1 MISTFVDR
9 EPELEL
15 LEREWAGSGAK
26 LIVMYGRRRIGKTR
40 LLLEFI
46 EGREGIFY
54 IAADSA
60 PKQQI
65 EELKE
70 KMAEHLRDPL
80 LAQLEIGNWDQLFE
94 YFVKNVPDK
103 RVYLVID
110 EFSYLIRSDKTLP
123 STLQRL
129 WDLQFSN
136 TNIFIVLS
144 GSLLGLMHEKVLS
157 HSSPLYGRRS
167 RDILLDKLPFSFTG
181 NFVGMDFEDRAKLYM
196 TIGGVPEY
204 LLKASEYEKFTD
216 FIELEFFRKDGYFY
230 REPYFII
237 SQEFKEL
244 KTYFSILNAIA
255 YGGTRPG
262 EIANAVGVDA
272 RKIYPYLD
280 NLIRLGFVER
290 TVPITGSGKAGI
302 YMIRDNLFDFWFNF
316 VHRHRERIE
325 RGDSVL
331 QESDLSGYFGK
342 RFEILVRDDLFNHI
356 PASNRFDR
364 IGTWWHRDKE
374 IDLVALNRDS
384 REILFIECKWKT
396 MSFRDAK
403 RELGRLEGKSEHVL
417 WDSNRKDFGLIAKS
431 IDKKEDLREL
441 GYLVVDLEDFR
452 SLIPGVPRTPET

>member
-1 MISTFVDR
+1 MISTFVNR

-15 LEREWAGSGAK
+15 LNREWAGSGAR
-26 LIVMYGRRRIGKTR
+26 LIVLYGRRRIGKTR

-46 EGREGIFY
+46 GDREGVFY

-70 KMAEHLRDPL
+70 KMAEYLRDPL
-80 LAQLEIGNWDQLFE
+80 LSQLEIKDWNQLFE
-94 YFVKNVPDK
+94 YFIKNIPEK

-110 EFSYLIRSDKTLP
+110 EFSYMIRSDKTIL

-129 WDLQFSN
+129 WDLKFSD
-136 TNIFIVLS
+136 TNIFVVLS
-144 GSLLGLMHEKVLS
+144 GSLLGLMSEKVLS
-157 HSSPLYGRRS
+157 HSSPLYGRRN
-167 RDILLDKLPFSFTG
+167 RDILLDKLPFSFAG
-181 NFVGMDFEDRAKLYM
+181 DFSGMSFEDRVKLYM

-262 EIANAVGVDA
+262 EIANAVGIDA

-290 TVPITGSGKAGI
+290 TVPIVSSGKAGI
-302 YMIRDNLFDFWFNF
+302 YTIKDNLFDFWFNF

-325 RGDSVL
+325 RGAFILRED
-331 QESDLSGYFGK
+331 ELSGYFGK
-342 RFEILVRDDLFNHI
+342 RFEIFVRDDLFKYI
-356 PASNRFDR
+356 PVSERFDH
-364 IGTWWHRDKE
+364 IGKWWHRDKE
-374 IDLVALNRDS
+374 IDLVALNRTS
-384 REILFIECKWKT
+384 MEILFIECKWKD
-396 MSFRDAK
+396 MSPRDAK
-403 RELGRLEGKSEHVL
+403 RELGKLEEKSEHVL
-417 WDSNRKDFGLIAKS
+417 WDSDRKDFGLIAKS
-431 IDKKEDLREL
+431 IDKKEDLRGS
-441 GYLVVDLEDFR
+441 GYLVMDLADFR
-452 SLIPGVPRTPET
+452 SKIS

>member
-9 EPELEL
+9 GPELEL
-15 LEREWAGSGAK
+15 LNMEWASSGAR
-26 LIVMYGRRRIGKTR
+26 LIVLYGRRRIGKTR

-46 EGREGIFY
+46 RDREGVFY

-70 KMAEHLRDPL
+70 KMAEYLRDPL
-80 LAQLEIGNWDQLFE
+80 LAQLEITDWNQLFE
-94 YFVKNVPDK
+94 YFIKNISDK

-110 EFSYLIRSDKTLP
+110 EFSYMIRSDKTIL

-129 WDLQFSN
+129 WDLKFLD
-136 TNIFIVLS
+136 TNIFVVLS
-144 GSLLGLMHEKVLS
+144 GPLLGLMSEKVLS

-167 RDILLDKLPFSFTG
+167 RDILLDKLSFSFTG
-181 NFVGMDFEDRAKLYM
+181 DFSRMNFEDRAKLYM

-204 LLKASEYEKFTD
+204 LLKASEYETFTD

-255 YGGTRPG
+255 YGSTRPG
-262 EIANAVGVDA
+262 EIANSVGIDA

-290 TVPITGSGKAGI
+290 TVPIVSSGKAGI
-302 YMIRDNLFDFWFNF
+302 YTIKDNLFDFWFNF
-316 VHRHRERIE
+316 VHRHRERME
-325 RGDSVL
+325 RGVFILRND
-331 QESDLSGYFGK
+331 ELSGYLGK
-342 RFEILVRDDLFNHI
+342 RFEIFVRDDLFKYI
-356 PASNRFDR
+356 PLSNRFDR
-364 IGTWWHRDKE
+364 IGKWWHRDIE
-374 IDLVALNRDS
+374 IDLVALNEKS
-384 REILFIECKWKT
+384 REILFIECKWKD
-396 MSFRDAK
+396 MSPRDAK
-403 RELGRLEGKSEHVL
+403 RELGKLEEKSEHVL
-417 WDSNRKDFGLIAKS
+417 WDSDRKDFG
-431 IDKKEDLREL
+431 
-441 GYLVVDLEDFR
+441 
-452 SLIPGVPRTPET
+452 

>member
-9 EPELEL
+9 KPELEL
-15 LEREWAGSGAK
+15 FEREWESSGAR
-26 LIVMYGRRRIGKTR
+26 LIVLYGRRRIGKTR

-46 EGREGIFY
+46 RGREGVFY
-54 IAADSA
+54 IAADST

-70 KMAEHLRDPL
+70 KMAEYLRDPL
-80 LAQLEIGNWDQLFE
+80 LAQLEITDWNQLFE
-94 YFVKNVPDK
+94 YFVKNIPDK
-103 RVYLVID
+103 RTYLVID
-110 EFSYLIRSDKTLP
+110 EFSYMIRSDKTIL

-129 WDLQFSN
+129 WDLKFSN

-144 GSLLGLMHEKVLS
+144 GSLLGLMSEKVLS
-157 HSSPLYGRRS
+157 QSSPLYGRRS

-181 NFVGMDFEDRAKLYM
+181 DFSGMNFEDRAKLYM

-204 LLKASEYEKFTD
+204 LLKASEYETFTD

-255 YGGTRPG
+255 YGSTRPG
-262 EIANAVGVDA
+262 EIANSVGIDA

-290 TVPITGSGKAGI
+290 TVPIVSSGKAGI
-302 YMIRDNLFDFWFNF
+302 YTIKDNLFDFWFNF
-316 VHRHRERIE
+316 VHKHRERME
-325 RGDSVL
+325 RGAFILKND
-331 QESDLSGYFGK
+331 ELSSYLGK
-342 RFEILVRDDLFNHI
+342 RFEIFVRDDLFNYI
-356 PASNRFDR
+356 PISNRFDR
-364 IGTWWHRDKE
+364 IGKWWHRDKE
-374 IDLVALNRDS
+374 IDLVALNEKS
-384 REILFIECKWKT
+384 REILFIECKWKD
-396 MSFRDAK
+396 MSLRDAK
-403 RELGRLEGKSEHVL
+403 RELIKLEEKSEHVL

-431 IDKKEDLREL
+431 IDKKEDLRQS
-441 GYLVVDLEDFR
+441 GYLVMDLSDFR
-452 SLIPGVPRTPET
+452 SKIS